1 MNEIKDGRLDHTW
14 SRRVDRKVSILCM
27 ESKVNGY
34 KNGHVGSGN
43 TRICK
48 GRNCECPCHKSEE

>member
-34 KNGHVGSGN
+34 KNGHVGSSN
-43 TRICK
+43 TRICNK
-48 GRNCECPCHKSEE
+48 

>member
-1 MNEIKDGRLDHTW
+1 MNEIKDGRLNHTW

-27 ESKVNGY
+27 ESNNGY

-43 TRICK
+43 TRVCK